1 VRPKWNLT
9 APQLVFLGTLK
20 LHLYLYKMRT
30 VIFYATKYG
39 TTASVANEIAKLITL
54 DEEVEVLDIK
64 NFNWDFIPDFKA
76 VSRFVIGVPMY
87 AGKPLKS
94 MRKFCDTFFFKLEK
108 RLVYLFVCGSE
119 ISPEKQQAELE
130 AAFPENLRKIAK
142 GTAFLGGAFHWEKM
156 NFVERFIIKRITGR
170 TGDMDMIRHKAIKK
184 FAEQI
189 STGVYENYK
198 PPKMRQKKFELN
210 PKPPRNIR

>member
-1 VRPKWNLT
+1 
-9 APQLVFLGTLK
+9 
-20 LHLYLYKMRT
+20 MRT
-30 VIFYATKYG
+30 VIFYASKYG
-39 TTASVANEIAKLITL
+39 TTAFVANEIAESITL

-64 NFNWDFIPDFKA
+64 KFNWDFIPDFKA

-94 MRKFCDTFFFKLEK
+94 MRKFCDTFSFKLEK
-108 RLVYLFVCGSE
+108 RLVYLYVCGSE

-130 AAFPENLRKIAK
+130 AAFPEHLRKIAE
-142 GTAFLGGAFHWEKM
+142 GTAFLGGAFHWKKM
-156 NFVERFIIKRITGR
+156 NFMERFIIKRITGR

-189 STGVYENYK
+189 SSGVYENYT
-198 PPKMRQKKFELN
+198 PPKMHPKHLEQQ
-210 PKPPRNIR
+210 PKPPRHIR